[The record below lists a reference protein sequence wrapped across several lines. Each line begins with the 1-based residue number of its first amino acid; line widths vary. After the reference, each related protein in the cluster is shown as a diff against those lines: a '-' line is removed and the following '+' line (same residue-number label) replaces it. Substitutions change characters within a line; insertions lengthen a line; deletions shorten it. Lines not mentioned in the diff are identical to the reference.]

1 MVRFVQLKWTCFR
14 PSQQA
19 LLLPV
24 PSGTPGLADLIEI
37 EQLSPQRILALFK
50 PSMSETAS
58 HDCAVVL
65 FAGSIAR
72 HRVAPQGWDGDAE
85 RQLVLEALAS
95 EPNPTAAFGKT
106 SNEAAKLVASHWRAI
121 AHVAA

>member
-1 MVRFVQLKWTCFR
+1 VPRFVRSEVDAPTVAASAAAAR
-14 PSQQA
+14 A
-19 LLLPV
+19 LWYR
-24 PSGTPGLADLIEI
+24 GLADLIKV

-50 PSMSETAS
+50 LSLSDRAS

-72 HRVAPQGWDGDAE
+72 YRVAPEGWDGGAE

-95 EPNPTAAFGKT
+95 KPNPTAAFGKT
-106 SNEAAKLVASHWRAI
+106 SKEAAKLVARH
-121 AHVAA
+121 